1 MRLLLLISSGSDS
14 GFCHHDKK
22 TCSRCSTDEDGNHA
36 QDLTELLESHQT
48 KVEAKPRGRRPIG
61 KYKRILK
68 KIA

>member
-1 MRLLLLISSGSDS
+1 MSLLLFFSSGSDS

-61 KYKRILK
+61 KYNNALK
-68 KIA
+68 GF